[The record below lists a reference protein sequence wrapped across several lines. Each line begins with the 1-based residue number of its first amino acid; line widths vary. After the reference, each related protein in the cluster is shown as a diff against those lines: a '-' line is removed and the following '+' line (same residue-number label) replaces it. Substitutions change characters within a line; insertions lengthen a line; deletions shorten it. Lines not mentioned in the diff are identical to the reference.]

1 MSKYRERGFRHLQ
14 IPATEEEC
22 KKSRMVDVLNSIIK
36 KICKDAGFDS
46 GVTYKE
52 QRGTE
57 KLTLTKKLYEL
68 IHTQQPTKTPK

>member
-1 MSKYRERGFRHLQ
+1 
-14 IPATEEEC
+14 
-22 KKSRMVDVLNSIIK
+22 MVDVLNSIIK

-68 IHTQQPTKTPK
+68 IHTHIARHTFITIMCNMGIPKETVILQQPTKTPK